1 MARRQPLHVVVIVVP
16 EPAVARLALL
26 DSGDLV
32 SYDRKHV
39 ASKEQPT
46 SLVRFVPFE
55 GRHENL
61 RRG

>member
-1 MARRQPLHVVVIVVP
+1 MARGQPLHVVVIVVP

-26 DSGDLV
+26 DSGDFV

-55 GRHENL
+55 GKA
-61 RRG
+61 

>member
-26 DSGDLV
+26 DSGDFV

-46 SLVRFVPFE
+46 SLVQFVPFE
-55 GRHENL
+55 GKA
-61 RRG
+61 